1 MLLMV
6 ENSGELPVQCI
17 LYAGSSTKRNDSA
30 TIGQFGTG
38 LKYAATLALKKNLN
52 FYIQTDEWLAK
63 PTVMPETFTKDGNE
77 YSLSAMVYEFKY
89 YDRQRRERVKTSFTT
104 EMGLNWTDEWQLI
117 REIIC
122 NGVDE
127 RDFRYSVV
135 DRIQPPLA
143 GKVRVYVQIN
153 AEIQHILDNF
163 DYYFAFKDKPV
174 FSDRNGEMLE
184 GNQLDIYCKRV
195 LIQPGRGEQDKS
207 LFKYNLPVRLTEE
220 RKLANDY
227 EVGMY
232 IARLWAGLAD
242 EKIIARIFKS
252 AEKVGG
258 ANYPAEFNRIDWYY
272 FYPTDGELWINTFKK
287 VFGKKAVLYTHPMAA
302 IAAINHGADVIEL
315 HEKFSERLRERF
327 EDFPTDLKSSGR
339 RDFDYDLDYI
349 PTREE
354 AAILKKATAI
364 VKAFHPKMNCEI
376 AVFKALTEKAQGVNG
391 TVLDE
396 DNGRQRIAINQRQLS
411 GLVEAVATLNHE
423 RRHIETGASDGDR
436 VFVYQTDREVAELMI
451 EQFNGTRKET
461 LVITARG
468 FKLPADFKIP
478 LDAKAQVGVLDHLI
492 TILVDGYRLEA
503 ELQAG
508 VGRCWATERV
518 VTVYKKG
525 LYVNIPKE
533 MRDKLPGE
541 LTFTIK

>member
-1 MLLMV
+1 MFLMV

-38 LKYAATLALKKNLN
+38 LKYAATLALKKNLD
-52 FYIQTDEWLAK
+52 FYIQTDQWLASSL
-63 PTVMPETFTKDGNE
+63 VIPETFTKDGNE
-77 YSLSAMVYEFKY
+77 YSLNAMVYEFKY
-89 YDRQRRERVKTSFTT
+89 YDRRCGERVKTSFTT

-127 RDFRYSVV
+127 KDFRYEKV
-135 DRIQPPLA
+135 DRILPPQA
-143 GKVRVYVQIN
+143 GKVRMYVQIN

-163 DYYFAFKDKPV
+163 DYYFAFQDKPV
-174 FSDRNGEMLE
+174 FSKNGEMLE
-184 GNQLDIYCKRV
+184 GSQLEIYCKRV

-220 RKLANDY
+220 RKLAHDY

-232 IARLWAGLAD
+232 IARLWAGLTD

-258 ANYPAEFNRIDWYY
+258 MNYPAEFNRIDWYY
-272 FYPTDGELWINTFKK
+272 FHPADGDLWIDTFKK
-287 VFGKKAVLYTHPMAA
+287 VFGKKAVLYTHPLAA
-302 IAAINHGADVIEL
+302 VAAINHGADVIEL

-327 EDFPTDLKSSGR
+327 EDFPNDLKSSGK

-349 PTREE
+349 PNKEE
-354 AAILKKATAI
+354 AAILKKARAI
-364 VKAFHPKMNCEI
+364 VKAFHPKMSCEI

-391 TVLDE
+391 KVLDE
-396 DNGRQRIAINQRQLS
+396 DDGRQRIAINQRQLT

-423 RRHIETGASDGDR
+423 RRHIETGAGDGCR

-451 EQFNGTRKET
+451 EQFNRTRKET
-461 LVITARG
+461 LVLTDRG
-468 FKLPADFKIP
+468 FKLPADFKIS
-478 LDAKAQVGVLDHLI
+478 LDASAQVAVLDHLI

-503 ELQAG
+503 ELPVG
-508 VGRCWATERV
+508 VGRCWATERM

-525 LYVNIPKE
+525 LYVNIPRDI
-533 MRDKLPGE
+533 RDKLPGE
-541 LTFTIK
+541 VTFTIK